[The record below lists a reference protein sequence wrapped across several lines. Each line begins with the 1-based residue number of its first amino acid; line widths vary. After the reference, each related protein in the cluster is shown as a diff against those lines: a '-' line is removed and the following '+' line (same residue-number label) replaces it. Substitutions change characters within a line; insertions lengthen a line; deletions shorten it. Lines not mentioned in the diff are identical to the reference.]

1 MLVAGCASKSAETGE
16 SPTGRPTQVS
26 GEATVTT
33 EPTDPFEPTGPAE
46 LVDVVDGDTLD
57 VRVGGVVERVR
68 LIGVNAPERGECFY
82 AEATERLVDL
92 LDDGSL
98 RLESDTSDRDQYGR
112 LLRYVWAG
120 ETLVNERL
128 VLDGLAIA
136 RRYEPDTTM
145 AERFETAQDRATDRG
160 AGLWG
165 AKACGAVPR
174 TALSIVTIE
183 SDAPGDDG
191 QNLNGEWAVIA
202 NDGSDPVDLTGWIL
216 KDESSSHR
224 FSFPDGFR
232 LGASSRVTVF
242 SGCGTD
248 TTAELFWCQ
257 SGSAVWNNQGDTGF
271 LLDPSG
277 NIVTALGY

>member
-1 MLVAGCASKSAETGE
+1 MLVAGCASKSEETGE
-16 SPTGRPTQVS
+16 SPTVPPTAVR
-26 GEATVTT
+26 EDAIRVTA
-33 EPTDPFEPTGPAE
+33 EPAE

-57 VRVGGVVERVR
+57 VRIAGVVERVR
-68 LIGVNAPERGECFY
+68 LIGVNAPERGECLY
-82 AEATERLVDL
+82 AEATEGLVDL
-92 LDDGSL
+92 LGDGSL
-98 RLESDTSDRDQYGR
+98 RLESDTSDRDRYGR

-145 AERFETAQDRATDRG
+145 AERFETAQDRATDRR

-165 AKACGAVPR
+165 AAACGGAAAR
-174 TALSIVTIE
+174 TALRIVAIE
-183 SDAPGDDG
+183 ADAPGDDS

-224 FSFPDGFR
+224 FAFPAGFQ
-232 LGASSRVTVF
+232 LGAGSRVTVF
-242 SGCGTD
+242 TGCGTD
-248 TTAELFWCQ
+248 TAAELFWCQ
-257 SGSAVWNNQGDTGF
+257 SGSAVWNNGGDTGF

>member
-1 MLVAGCASKSAETGE
+1 MLVAGCASKSEEKSE
-16 SPTGRPTQVS
+16 SPTGPPTAVS
-26 GEATVTT
+26 EEAIRGTA
-33 EPTDPFEPTGPAE
+33 EPAEPAE
-46 LVDVVDGDTLD
+46 LVVVVDGDTLD
-57 VRVGGVVERVR
+57 VRIAGVVERVR
-68 LIGVNAPERGECFY
+68 LIGVNAPERDECLY
-82 AEATERLVDL
+82 AEATEGLVDL
-92 LDDGSL
+92 LGEGSL
-98 RLESDTSDRDQYGR
+98 RFESDTSDRDQYGR

-120 ETLVNERL
+120 GTLVNERL

-136 RRYEPDTTM
+136 QRYEPDTTM

-165 AKACGAVPR
+165 AAACGGAAPR
-174 TALSIVTIE
+174 TALSIVAIE
-183 SDAPGDDG
+183 SDAPGDDS

-224 FSFPDGFR
+224 FSFPARFQ

-248 TTAELFWCQ
+248 TAAELFWCK
-257 SGSAVWNNQGDTGF
+257 SGSAVWNNGGDTGF